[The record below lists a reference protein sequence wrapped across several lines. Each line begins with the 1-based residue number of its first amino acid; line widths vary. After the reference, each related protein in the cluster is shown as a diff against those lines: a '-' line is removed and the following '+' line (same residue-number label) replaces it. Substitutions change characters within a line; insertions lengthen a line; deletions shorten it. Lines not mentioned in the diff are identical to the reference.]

1 MSQLK
6 SKFDSAS
13 LKVKF
18 SELLESIDRNN
29 TSKMIVERYYGKLAS
44 LEIAEGTI
52 TAKDAYTELLGK
64 GVEQNQA
71 RHLATASTLSEAK
84 TTIADSY
91 LLGRVAILESAIKE
105 LKAYSWM
112 PQVKTF
118 ITEGEDFIKSNQTYI
133 LIESVIRDLE
143 VDRNKSYYTKAITA
157 LREASNSENPV
168 FAVVDTMESEVWIP
182 LVKRLYEYCNTQKG
196 AINGQNPNFKVS
208 KIYSPVEAIDE
219 NTFAFA
225 SSGKFLVVSEGGA
238 ITESTNPAS
247 DDFTSLVRLAE
258 SAKFANNTMRV
269 YPNPNSVL
277 DIAFGEE
284 TKVSLNGK
292 LVESSNI
299 TSQLMAS
306 GIVRMNEQ
314 EKLAMIGRAIN
325 EGSKIK
331 EIDFGYKV
339 TSSIFEGLS
348 ATIFN
353 TNDRIFIQKVNKG
366 MQENSIVEAANAT
379 EAVDIVKTFMNYD
392 ISESLNHLL
401 ENEKA
406 EVERKTAELNK
417 VESRV
422 KFIIEKLADIEAAE
436 KTLGKSEFIDQAK
449 SLLESQ
455 LKEQNDAL
463 SKLKGEIVE
472 AAADT
477 FDPATAE
484 LPTSGDTKLTSC
496 KDLVAGQ
503 EYTVKGT
510 TGYVFQGEADGSY
523 MFNQK
528 DLETSA
534 QPIHIKESEV
544 EELISAGEITQ

>member
-52 TAKDAYTELLGK
+52 TAKDAYAELLGK

-112 PQVKTF
+112 PQVKSF
-118 ITEGEDFIKSNQTYI
+118 ITEGENFINSNQTYI

-157 LREASNSENPV
+157 LREASNTENPV

-182 LVKRLYEYCNTQKG
+182 LVKRLYEYCKTQKG
-196 AINGQNPNFKVS
+196 AVNGQNPNFKVS

-225 SSGKFLVVSEGGA
+225 SNGKFLELSENGT
-238 ITESTNPAS
+238 ISESTNTPS
-247 DDFTSLVRLAE
+247 DDFTALVRLAE
-258 SAKFANNTMRV
+258 SAKFANNSMRV

-277 DIAFGEE
+277 DITFGEE
-284 TKVSLNGK
+284 TSVSLNGK
-292 LVESSNI
+292 VVESANI
-299 TSQLMAS
+299 TTQLMAS

-348 ATIFN
+348 VSVFN
-353 TNDRIFIQKVNKG
+353 VNDRIFIQKVNKG
-366 MQENSIVEAANAT
+366 MKENSIVEAANAT
-379 EAVDIVKTFMNYD
+379 EAVEIVKTFMNYD
-392 ISESLNHLL
+392 ISQSLNHLL

-406 EVERKTAELNK
+406 EVERKILELNK

-436 KTLGKSEFIDQAK
+436 KSLGKSEFIDQAK
-449 SLLESQ
+449 SLLESE
-455 LKEQNDAL
+455 LKAQNNELA
-463 SKLKGEIVE
+463 KLKGEIVE
-472 AAADT
+472 AAGDT
-477 FDPATAE
+477 YDPAKAE
-484 LPTSGDTKLTSC
+484 LPTSGDTKLASC

-503 EYTVKGT
+503 EYTVRGT
-510 TGYVFQGEADGSY
+510 TGYVFQGEADGVY

-528 DLETSA
+528 DLETNA
-534 QPIHIKESEV
+534 EPIHIKESEV
-544 EELISAGEITQ
+544 DSMISAGEITQ

>member
-18 SELLESIDRNN
+18 SELLESIDKNN

-52 TAKDAYTELLGK
+52 TAKDAYAELLGK

-118 ITEGEDFIKSNQTYI
+118 ITESEDFINSNQTYI

-182 LVKRLYEYCNTQKG
+182 IVKRLYEYCNTQKG
-196 AINGQNPNFKVS
+196 AINGQNPNFKIS

-225 SSGKFLVVSEGGA
+225 SNGKYLVVSEDGS
-238 ITESTNPAS
+238 ITESTNNAS
-247 DDFTSLVRLAE
+247 DDFTALVRLAE

-269 YPNPNSVL
+269 YPNPNSIL

-292 LVESSNI
+292 LVESADI

-353 TNDRIFIQKVNKG
+353 LNDRIFIQKVNKG
-366 MQENSIVEAANAT
+366 MKENSIVEAANAT

-417 VESRV
+417 VEGRV

-455 LKEQNDAL
+455 LKEQNAEL

-477 FDPATAE
+477 FDPQTAE
-484 LPTSGDTKLTSC
+484 LPTSGDTKLTSA
-496 KDLVAGQ
+496 KDLVVGQ

-510 TGYVFQGEADGSY
+510 TGYIFVGEADGAFI
-523 MFNQK
+523 FNQK

-534 QPIHIKESEV
+534 EPIHIKESEV
-544 EELISAGEITQ
+544 DTLISAGEITQ